1 MLTGSRIRAT
11 LRVRCH
17 QDGSSSHKWRN
28 GLIYKDF
35 SVIQVSFSSPFTSE
49 LWVFILV
56 VLSSGSARASI
67 PSAAMLRSGLLDHA
81 FIGWL
86 CDLQSV
92 IGCGKDPLQSWL

>member
-1 MLTGSRIRAT
+1 MAERFDLQG
-11 LRVRCH
+11 LL
-17 QDGSSSHKWRN
+17 SH
-28 GLIYKDF
+28 
-35 SVIQVSFSSPFTSE
+35 QVSFSSPFTIGIVGI
-49 LWVFILV
+49 LLV

-67 PSAAMLRSGLLDHA
+67 PSAAMLRSALLDHA